1 MVRSNGSLL
10 RMMAARSRKTV
21 VGFRLPVSTL
31 ETLAN
36 RRRFNPVIDYRTTNQ
51 VFLLLQP
58 KIIRD
63 IWLK

>member
-1 MVRSNGSLL
+1 MVRSNGSLF
-10 RMMAARSRKTV
+10 RMMAARSRKAA

-31 ETLAN
+31 ETLTN
-36 RRRFNPVIDYRTTNQ
+36 RRRFNPVIDYRITNQ

-63 IWLK
+63 NWLN

>member
-1 MVRSNGSLL
+1 
-10 RMMAARSRKTV
+10 MMAARSRKTV

>member
-1 MVRSNGSLL
+1 
-10 RMMAARSRKTV
+10 MMAARSRKTV
-21 VGFRLPVSTL
+21 VGIRLPVSIL
-31 ETLAN
+31 ETLTN
-36 RRRFNPVIDYRTTNQ
+36 PRRFNPVIDCRITNQ